1 MTDSSK
7 TLNVLGISGSLRRDS
22 YNTAAL
28 RVARDNAPSD
38 MNIEFADLSEIPLY
52 NQDLRDEKVPAA
64 VTKLVEQIIAADAL
78 LFSTPEYNYSMPAVL
93 KNAIDWVSREQ
104 PQPFA
109 GKPAAIMSSS
119 MSLLGGVRAQY
130 DLRRS
135 MVFLDVHCLN
145 KPEVMIASAH
155 ERFDEQGRLTDEDT
169 KAHINKM
176 VVALGKWTRLLQ
188 AGKQFQAGDK

>member
-1 MTDSSK
+1 MTD
-7 TLNVLGISGSLRRDS
+7 TLKVLAISGSLRKDS

-28 RVARDNAPSD
+28 HAARDAAPADIS
-38 MNIEFADLSEIPLY
+38 IEFADLSRIPLY
-52 NQDLRDEKVPAA
+52 DQDQRDENVPAA
-64 VTKLVEQIIAADAL
+64 VTRLVEQVKEADAL
-78 LFSTPEYNYSMPAVL
+78 LFATPEYNYSMSGVL

-109 GKPAAIMSSS
+109 GKPAAIMSAS

-135 MVFLDVHCLN
+135 MVFLDMHCVN

-155 ERFDEQGRLTDEDT
+155 ERFDAEGRLTDET
-169 KAHINKM
+169 TREFIAKL
-176 VVALGKWTRLLQ
+176 VTALGDWTRQLQ
-188 AGKQFQAGDK
+188 AGEQR